1 MRTATILNLR
11 FNAVHSRYCRTKSIM
26 KIMFKFFLTGIIIL
40 IIHTTEVFSQNK
52 MIYAL
57 KLKNA
62 SEMMNYFKYT
72 GNDLPVISGHRGG
85 MTKGFPENS
94 IATFENTLKYTSAF
108 FEIDP
113 RITKDSL
120 IVLMHDATLEHTTNG
135 TGKVSDYTYQ
145 ELQQFRLK
153 DPQGNVTDYKIP
165 LLFDVIRWSK
175 GKTVLNLDYK
185 DVPFAMT
192 EKMIQEAENE
202 VIMITVHNPDQAKF
216 YLKNNPDR
224 MFSAHILNLK
234 TFNAY
239 EEAGIPWQNMIAYIG
254 PRNKPENKE
263 LLDKLHAKG
272 VMCMI
277 SAAPSYDKLSKPS
290 ERSQNYRET
299 FIQGADIL
307 ESDLPVEV
315 SNAIKSLSR
324 QSSPKRKFIKRQK
337 LN

>member
-1 MRTATILNLR
+1 M
-11 FNAVHSRYCRTKSIM
+11 KSSV
-26 KIMFKFFLTGIIIL
+26 KTLLLGIVI
-40 IIHTTEVFSQNK
+40 VFIQTPDAISQRR

-57 KLKNA
+57 KLNSD
-62 SEMMNYFKYT
+62 SEMRNYFRYT
-72 GNDLPVISGHRGG
+72 GNGLPIISGHRGG

-94 IATFENTLKYTSAF
+94 IATFENTLGYTSAF

-113 RITKDSL
+113 RLTKDSMV
-120 IVLMHDATLEHTTNG
+120 VLMHDATLERTTNG
-135 TGKVSDYTYQ
+135 SGKVSDYTYQ

-153 DPQGNVTDYKIP
+153 DPEGNLTDYKIP
-165 LLFDVIRWSK
+165 LLIDVIRWSK

-185 DVPFAMT
+185 DVPFEMT
-192 EKMIQEAENE
+192 EKLIQESGIE
-202 VIMITVHNPDQAKF
+202 VIMLTVHNPDQAKY
-216 YLKNNPDR
+216 YLKNNPGR

-239 EEAGIPWQNMIAYIG
+239 EMAGIPWENMIAYIG

-277 SAAPSYDKLSKPS
+277 SAAPSYDKLNIPS
-290 ERSQNYRET
+290 ERAQNYRET

-315 SNAIKSLSR
+315 SIAVKSLPGKSGIK
-324 QSSPKRKFIKRQK
+324 QKFIKRQK
-337 LN
+337 LH